1 MISLIL
7 VLLLAC
13 AAAVIDTAVQN
24 TSNSVTIGIPSE
36 EVAQLLLQKL
46 SDSGHLVSPQEDVRW
61 LHVSANVYGGKR
73 PNLALWEVWK
83 EANDLSLEH
92 GVGAFHFEN
101 DWIRPSTKAKAKV
114 WDWSTPP
121 HMTHKQWWRQIAE
134 KAGILR
140 VFPRFLS
147 N

>member
-24 TSNSVTIGIPSE
+24 TSGSITIGIPSE
-36 EVAQLLLQKL
+36 EVAQSILEQLNN
-46 SDSGHLVSPQEDVRW
+46 SGHIASAPEDARW
-61 LHVSANVYGGKR
+61 LHVIVNCSGGMR
-73 PNLALWEVWK
+73 PNLALWGLWK
-83 EANDLSLEH
+83 EVNDLALQH
-92 GVGAFHFEN
+92 GVGAFYFG
-101 DWIRPSTKAKAKV
+101 DQWLRPNPEAKAKV
-114 WDWSTPP
+114 LDWSTPP
-121 HMTHKQWWRQIAE
+121 HLTLKQWWRQIAE